1 MGGGH
6 RLLFKG
12 QGTLIISVNRILP
25 PNNFFLLFVVTR
37 TQAPPG
43 GKLAEMF
50 FLRKLN
56 FLTHLSY
63 SVLYVGMLHIF
74 RDAGCHGY
82 TLAVPLALKLRGN

>member
-1 MGGGH
+1 M
-6 RLLFKG
+6 FKG

-25 PNNFFLLFVVTR
+25 PNNFFLFVVISA
-37 TQAPPG
+37 QEPPG

-56 FLTHLSY
+56 FLAHLSY
-63 SVLYVGMLHIF
+63 SVLYVGMLNIF

-82 TLAVPLALKLRGN
+82 TLAVPLALKLRDN